1 MDTVLRQGW
10 LRSQREANEAAQKE
24 ARSTRAS
31 AHRAAPEDKRWAPPS
46 TSAYRF
52 FSGPPPTAVKS
63 RANAIPPFVQE
74 DLAGVARSLAEE
86 VLVADSEGEEGNAA
100 RARADTYPDS
110 GEEVAESQ
118 EEDVDEDVVTS
129 PGSAAASEFSEAGD
143 DQEPVSKPL
152 TRKRL
157 GRTPGSGKMKL
168 RKGEGA
174 ATGGS
179 CQATGTATEGSWS
192 PLGSKSEETLTQ
204 ENSLAS
210 TQDNDQWG
218 WVWNVAGHHAG
229 DTPSSPSRS
238 SGAE

>member
-1 MDTVLRQGW
+1 
-10 LRSQREANEAAQKE
+10 
-24 ARSTRAS
+24 
-31 AHRAAPEDKRWAPPS
+31 
-46 TSAYRF
+46 
-52 FSGPPPTAVKS
+52 
-63 RANAIPPFVQE
+63 
-74 DLAGVARSLAEE
+74 LAEE

-100 RARADTYPDS
+100 RARANACPDS

-168 RKGEGA
+168 QRGEGA

-179 CQATGTATEGSWS
+179 CQATGT
-192 PLGSKSEETLTQ
+192 LTQ
-204 ENSLAS
+204 ESSLAT
-210 TQDNDQWG
+210 TQETWG
-218 WVWNVAGHHAG
+218 WMWQVAPEDDMVAP
-229 DTPSSPSRS
+229 DDAMEDDSPSSPSRE
-238 SGAE
+238 SGLE